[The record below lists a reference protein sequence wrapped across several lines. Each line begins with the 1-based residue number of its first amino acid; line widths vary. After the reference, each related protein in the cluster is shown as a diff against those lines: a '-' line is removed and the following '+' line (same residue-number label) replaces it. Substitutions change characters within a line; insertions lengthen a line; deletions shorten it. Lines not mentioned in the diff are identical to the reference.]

1 MVAVGPPF
9 RKIVFCAWVL
19 GQEHSGEWRLVLS
32 CVSVVHP
39 RGVWK
44 GPGALHDS
52 RSGEHGIS
60 GGGEE
65 GDRDLRGL
73 CPTVLSA
80 LELSWVPRAG
90 GNSPLGSQGPEI
102 GSAERCHTVFS
113 ERKSIFIAHR
123 VQAALLSRPPPAPL
137 PWGSSIWILPAQL
150 LKGPPPPHQFPT
162 CPASHLGDA
171 PASPSPSFSLSPLGS
186 PFDWQG

>member
-1 MVAVGPPF
+1 MGADLRPKGGAMMKAGPTGALWKEETHEALLCVVAVGLPF
-9 RKIVFCAWVL
+9 RKIVLCAWVL
-19 GQEHSGEWRLVLS
+19 GQGHSGEWRLVLS

-39 RGVWK
+39 RRVWK

-52 RSGEHGIS
+52 RSGERGIS

-90 GNSPLGSQGPEI
+90 GNSPLGSRGPEI
-102 GSAERCHTVFS
+102 SSAERCHTVFS

-123 VQAALLSRPPPAPL
+123 AQAALLSRPLPAP
-137 PWGSSIWILPAQL
+137 
-150 LKGPPPPHQFPT
+150 
-162 CPASHLGDA
+162 
-171 PASPSPSFSLSPLGS
+171 PLG
-186 PFDWQG
+186 F